1 MMKGLKHCPFCGGKV
16 ELREKQ
22 WVSRYDSKRKM
33 NYLQIACSMC
43 PVYMDDLPYK
53 PDTPICDIEEYKQ
66 KLIERWNE
74 RVS

>member
-1 MMKGLKHCPFCGGKV
+1 MAELKPCPFCGGKV
-16 ELREKQ
+16 ELHEKH
-22 WVSRYDSKRKM
+22 WVSRSDSKRKM
-33 NYLQIACSMC
+33 NYFHIVCSMC
-43 PVYMDDLPYK
+43 DIYMEDLPYK